1 MPAAIRIPIT
11 NALAVGEYAATIL
24 VGTRKQAL
32 NVLLDTGSSAL
43 ALDGAKC
50 RPAADDETTE
60 LAQMVGY
67 ADGSAWTGAVVRT
80 AVAIGEGTG
89 AITLPKANAA
99 IAYQTEGAPFGGAD
113 GILGLAYQPLDE
125 AFATP
130 TDAWAGQY
138 PAAQVTQG
146 RRTTLAPYLSQLA
159 SAGIAADVFALSTRR
174 SLVRQGADA
183 AADPLNQGWLI
194 LGGGAEC
201 TDLYRGPFQS
211 VKVAADKW
219 YNVVLRAVV
228 VGVSAIPVAARRP
241 TGAPSNPGIDSGD
254 PYLSF
259 GPALLAEVLAK
270 FSAAQ
275 QAQLKASMAGQT
287 VAAADLD
294 LAAWPSLTF
303 VLQGETGDARL
314 VVAPTD
320 HWQVDSPQAGLATA
334 ALSQGVDGV
343 SVLGLPLL
351 SGYFTIF
358 DRAADGG
365 RGAIRFAASV
375 R

>member
-1 MPAAIRIPIT
+1 MPAAIRIPIS
-11 NALAVGEYAATIL
+11 NAFAEGEYAATIL
-24 VGTRKQAL
+24 VGAQRQPL

-43 ALDGAKC
+43 ALDGAKY

-60 LAQMVGY
+60 LAQRVGY
-67 ADGSAWTGAVVRT
+67 ADGSNWAGAVVRT
-80 AVAIGEGTG
+80 VVAIGAGTG
-89 AITLPKANAA
+89 TITLPKANAA
-99 IAYQTEGAPFGGAD
+99 IAYQTEGNPFGRAD

-146 RRTTLAPYLSQLA
+146 ARSTIAPYLSQLA
-159 SAGIAADVFALSTRR
+159 SAGVAADLFALSTRR
-174 SLVRQGADA
+174 SLVRQGAGG

-201 TDLYRGPFQS
+201 TDLFRGPLQS

-219 YNVVLRAVV
+219 YNVSLRAVV
-228 VGVSAIPVAARRP
+228 VGDSAIPIAPHGLEGV
-241 TGAPSNPGIDSGD
+241 PSNAGVDSGD

-259 GPALLAEVLAK
+259 GPTLLAEVLAK
-270 FSAAQ
+270 FSREQ
-275 QAQLKASMAGQT
+275 QAQLKASLAGQT

-303 VLQGETGDARL
+303 VLQGEAGDARL
-314 VVAPTD
+314 TVAPGD
-320 HWQVDSPQAGLATA
+320 YWQVDAPQAGLATA
-334 ALSQGVDGV
+334 ALSKGVDGV

-351 SGYFTIF
+351 SGHFTIF